1 MLKKRSTFFKESLT
15 LIVSNLTTGI
25 FGFTFSILI
34 SNKLGAEG
42 MGLYGLIM
50 PIYDLFICLI
60 NGGMTAAIS
69 RNCAIYF
76 GKNDF
81 GNLHKTVESTLT
93 FDTIWA
99 IIVVCFV
106 FINSSY
112 ISSHIIKDPRSLKAL
127 RVMCPAMIFIA
138 LSAILKG
145 YFYSIST
152 SKIPAIID
160 IIEKGL
166 RVVVFSIIIYSLN
179 ISSVSGTV
187 TTAYTTLTI
196 GEFISLI
203 FLYIFYIK
211 SKLKYKFNY
220 KKSED
225 GLQLLFNV
233 LIVSL
238 PLCLNGFLTTA
249 LSTLSTL
256 IIPRRLVSAGI
267 NYKQALALIG
277 KFSNMALSIPLFP
290 SIILISICTILIPDL
305 SESMSKGNYFSMEN
319 RIVKI
324 IKIAL
329 ILSLSTLAICV
340 AIPNELGFMFFN
352 RKDLGN
358 YIRFLSFS
366 APFVYVSTISYAILN
381 GIGKQKILL
390 RNSII
395 VSIEDLILLYIL
407 TGLSFI
413 NIYGYGI
420 TLIITSI
427 TSIILNF
434 IEIKKYCFIKI
445 DLHEKIIY
453 TLCTVL
459 VYLILNLLNN
469 VIFIH
474 NIYIKNILIIFLGFL
489 LMFMLI
495 NITNKNNRLA
505 K

>member
-15 LIVSNLTTGI
+15 LIVSNLATGVCA
-25 FGFTFSILI
+25 FTFSILI
-34 SNKLGAEG
+34 SNELGAEG

-60 NGGMTAAIS
+60 NGGITAAIS

-81 GNLHKTVESTLT
+81 GNLHKTIEATLT
-93 FDTIWA
+93 FITIWA

-106 FINSSY
+106 FINSTY
-112 ISSHIIKDPRSLKAL
+112 ISTHIIKDSRSLKAL
-127 RVMCPAMIFIA
+127 RVVCPAMIFIA

-152 SKIPAIID
+152 SKVPATID
-160 IIEKGL
+160 ILEKGL
-166 RVVVFSIIIYSLN
+166 RIVVFSIIIYYFN
-179 ISSVSGTV
+179 ISSVAGTV
-187 TTAYTTLTI
+187 TAAYTTLTV
-196 GEFISLI
+196 GELASLI
-203 FLYIFYIK
+203 FLYFFYIK
-211 SKLKYKFNY
+211 NKLKYKFNY
-220 KKSED
+220 SKSED

-238 PLCLNGFLTTA
+238 PLCLNSFLTTA
-249 LSTLSTL
+249 LYTLSTL
-256 IIPRRLVSAGI
+256 IIPRRLVLCGI
-267 NYKQALALIG
+267 NYKEALSLIG

-290 SIILISICTILIPDL
+290 SIILTSICTILIPDL
-305 SESMSKGNYFSMEN
+305 SESMSKGNYFAMEN
-319 RIVKI
+319 RIEKI
-324 IKIAL
+324 IKVSL
-329 ILSLSTLAICV
+329 ILSLSTLSICV

-366 APFVYVSTISYAILN
+366 TPFVYVSIISYAILN

-390 RNSII
+390 KNSII
-395 VSIEDLILLYIL
+395 VAVEDLILLYLL

-420 TLIITSI
+420 TLIITSL
-427 TSIILNF
+427 TSIVLNF
-434 IEIKKYCFIKI
+434 EEIKKHCFIKI
-445 DLHEKIIY
+445 DLHEKLIY
-453 TLCTVL
+453 ALCTIL

-469 VIFIH
+469 IISLQ
-474 NIYIKNILIIFLGFL
+474 NIYIRNILIIFSGFS
-489 LMFMLI
+489 LMFILI
-495 NITNKNNRLA
+495 NITNK
-505 K
+505 KH